1 MIFRQYGGA
10 ARVLNFRMK
19 ENVISPPRTGDA
31 ALLEEF
37 RSRRSE
43 AAFDEIVAR
52 HGTLVFRT
60 CARILRDTHAAEDA
74 TQGVFLALARQPEG
88 VRGSL
93 PGWLYE
99 VSRRTSFKLLRS
111 TRRRTARER
120 EASTMTRPNDAV
132 WRSELDAALASLP
145 AQLREA
151 IVLRYLEGRSQTEAA
166 RAAGCPQGTLGWRA
180 MEGLNRLRTLLSRRG
195 AVLTSAALVAL
206 LAQEAQAA
214 VPPALAET
222 LKLSTL
228 AAGGGGAAAVAQ
240 GVVKGLIWLKIKL
253 SALAAALVAAVA
265 LPLALSSVPP
275 AAPPAPPQARAE
287 PATDYN
293 ISLLTDSAPDF
304 TDIDAYLRSITSQH
318 STPQEKA
325 IAVWRWSQRLRKQTS
340 YPTED
345 GHEVLDPIQMFT
357 SYGYT
362 MCGIIS
368 GVDNS
373 LWLKLGWKAHYVQL
387 GDHTV
392 CECSWDG
399 GRTWH
404 MFDNSMSIYCFNDKG
419 EVAGTREI
427 EKNPRFYLENFAPEC
442 GTNPVK
448 GLKDHQGWRNASDH
462 PVENERTL
470 ANGMDSFLPPN
481 DVIEDHLAARWG
493 RGYAI
498 TLRPGESYT
507 RHFTNL
513 DAGKADPHYYRPLHG
528 KDPDKGGHR
537 ANGIWVYAPDL
548 AKHPDLY
555 AESGVTW
562 TPQGVQGPGSVTF
575 KVDAANVVTSAR
587 LTLKGSGASAST
599 SRDAGITWAKVDG
612 EPDVAGTTQYLVKV
626 DLLGAG
632 SRLESFSAE
641 TITQIN
647 RPAMPGLVRGANRVQ
662 LRLGPQVETLQF
674 QPSLVQGNHRKSAFE
689 ETSVEVNEKPY
700 FNVSTLRPSAKGAAS
715 VTWKFET
722 PTPILD
728 AVYGGN
734 VTVKAGGDRTSLL
747 HSWDGKTYREDFR
760 KADGA
765 LPYDLMVLASA
776 GQAPPDQNRIFL
788 RYEFETPS
796 PTEKWRAPGIQT
808 ALLTVH
814 HRPRRTGFSPIE
826 VTYDWI
832 EHREDGDVERSHTE
846 IVTSPEHEYS
856 IHVAGYRDP
865 TMKSVRMCLAHG
877 AKPGYSDG
885 KDVGPGAAPVR
896 AIYAWGSNLAKGKPY
911 TLEGK
916 QSDKNPDAG
925 GDLTDGIVAPPEEY
939 VSVKWMPTNVIFQQD
954 VSPVAT
960 IDLGR
965 EETVAAVR
973 VHAGQEPGFH
983 LAFPD
988 AITVEVSSDGRTF
1001 ARAGQALHH
1010 QVFDPPADHA
1020 DWELKD
1026 SPRYASLP
1034 AGGRL
1039 AYGYRI
1045 VFEKPVAA
1053 RYVRVSCAARKGWG
1067 VMLSEIQVFDRV
1079 TVNTKVPPSVV
1090 LPPLSRPH

>member
-1 MIFRQYGGA
+1 
-10 ARVLNFRMK
+10 
-19 ENVISPPRTGDA
+19 
-31 ALLEEF
+31 
-37 RSRRSE
+37 
-43 AAFDEIVAR
+43 
-52 HGTLVFRT
+52 
-60 CARILRDTHAAEDA
+60 
-74 TQGVFLALARQPEG
+74 
-88 VRGSL
+88 
-93 PGWLYE
+93 
-99 VSRRTSFKLLRS
+99 
-111 TRRRTARER
+111 
-120 EASTMTRPNDAV
+120 MTRPNPSLF
-132 WRSELDAALASLP
+132 REELDAALASLP
-145 AQLREA
+145 AMLREA
-151 IVLRYLEGRSQTEAA
+151 IVLRYLEGRSQAEAA

-180 MEGLNRLRTLLSRRG
+180 MEGLSRLRALLSRRG
-195 AVLTSAALVAL
+195 AALTSAALVAL

-214 VPPALAET
+214 VPPALADS
-222 LKLSTL
+222 LRLPAL
-228 AAGGGGAAAVAQ
+228 AAGGGGAAAIAQ
-240 GVVKGLIWLKIKL
+240 GVAKGLVWLKIKL
-253 SALAAALVAAVA
+253 SIAAAAVVAAVA
-265 LPLALSSVPP
+265 LPLALSSAPPEVPP
-275 AAPPAPPQARAE
+275 PPPRQAQAE
-287 PATDYN
+287 PSGDFN
-293 ISLLTDSAPDF
+293 ISLMTDSTPDF
-304 TDIDAYLRSITSQH
+304 SDIDAYLRSITSQFD
-318 STPQEKA
+318 TPQEKA

-368 GVDNS
+368 GIDNS
-373 LWLKLGWKAHYVQL
+373 LWLRLGWKAHYVQL

-399 GRTWH
+399 GKTWH

-419 EVAGTREI
+419 EVASTREI

-448 GLKDHQGWRNASDH
+448 GLQDHQGWRQCSDH
-462 PVENERTL
+462 PVENNRTL

-481 DVIEDHLAARWG
+481 DVIEDHLAIRWG

-498 TLRPGESYT
+498 SLRPGDVYT

-513 DAGKADPHYYRPLHG
+513 DAEKPDPHYYRPLHG

-537 ANGIWVYAPDL
+537 ATGVWVYAPEL
-548 AKHPDLY
+548 PRHPDVY

-562 TPQGVQGPGSVTF
+562 GSEGAKGPGSVTF
-575 KVDAANVVTSAR
+575 KVDAANVVTSAKF
-587 LTLKGSGASAST
+587 TLKGKGATIST
-599 SRDAGITWAKVDG
+599 SRDAGITWSKLDG
-612 EPDVAGTTQYLVKV
+612 EADVAGTTQYLVKV
-626 DLLGAG
+626 DLEGAG
-632 SRLESFSAE
+632 STLEAFRAE

-647 RPAMPGLVRGANRVQ
+647 RPAMPKLVRGANRVQ

-674 QPSLVQGNHRKSAFE
+674 QPSLVGGNHRKSAFGE
-689 ETSVEVNEKPY
+689 SSVEVNPKPY
-700 FNVSTLRPSAKGAAS
+700 FNVSTLRPGAKGPAS
-715 VTWKFET
+715 VTWRIAT
-722 PTPILD
+722 PTPIVD

-734 VTVKAGGDRTSLL
+734 VTVKQSGDRTSLL
-747 HSWDGKTYREDFR
+747 HSWDGKTYREDF
-760 KADGA
+760 KKGDGA
-765 LPYDLMVLASA
+765 LPYDLMAITSA
-776 GQAPPDQNRIFL
+776 GPVPPDQKEVFL
-788 RYEFETPS
+788 RYEFESPS

-808 ALLTVH
+808 ALMTVH
-814 HRPRRTGFSPIE
+814 HRPRKAGFTPIE
-826 VTYDWI
+826 VTYAWI
-832 EHREDGDVERSHTE
+832 EHREEGDVERSHTE
-846 IVTSPEHEYS
+846 IVTSPQHEYS

-865 TMKSVRMCLAHG
+865 TMKWVRMRLSEG
-877 AKPGYSDG
+877 AKAGYSDG

-896 AIYAWGSNLAKGKPY
+896 ATYAWGTNLAKGKPY

-925 GDLTDGIVAPPEEY
+925 GDLTDGIIAPPEEY
-939 VSVKWMPTNVIFQQD
+939 VSVKWMPTNVIFQTD

-965 EETVAAVR
+965 EETLSAVR

-988 AITVEVSSDGRTF
+988 SIGVEVSSDGRTWT
-1001 ARAGQALHH
+1001 RAGQALHN

-1026 SPRYASLP
+1026 SPKYASLP

-1045 VFEKPVAA
+1045 LFEKPLAA

-1067 VMLSEIQVFDRV
+1067 VMLSEIQAFDRV
-1079 TVNTKVPPSVV
+1079 TVNTKIPPPVV
-1090 LPPLSRPH
+1090 LPPLSQAR

>member
-1 MIFRQYGGA
+1 MRA
-10 ARVLNFRMK
+10 
-19 ENVISPPRTGDA
+19 NVTPSLRIGDA
-31 ALLEEF
+31 ELLESF
-37 RSRRSE
+37 RARRRSE
-43 AAFDEIVAR
+43 ASFDEIVAR
-52 HGTLVFRT
+52 HGAMVFAT
-60 CARILRDTHAAEDA
+60 CTRILRDSHAAEDA
-74 TQGVFLALARQPEG
+74 TQGVFLALARQPQA
-88 VRGSL
+88 VRGPL

-99 VSRRTSFKLLRS
+99 VARRTSLKLLRS
-111 TRRRTARER
+111 SRRRAVHER
-120 EASTMTRPNDAV
+120 EAPGMTRANDSP
-132 WRSELDAALASLP
+132 RREDLDAALASLP
-145 AQLREA
+145 ALLREA
-151 IVLRYLEGRSQTEAA
+151 IVLRYLQGRSQAEAA

-180 MEGLNRLRTLLSRRG
+180 MEGLNRLRSLLSPRG
-195 AVLTSAALVAL
+195 AAVTSAALVAL
-206 LAQEAQAA
+206 LAKEAHAS
-214 VPPALAET
+214 VPPALLGT
-222 LKLSTL
+222 LKLSALT
-228 AAGGGGAAAVAQ
+228 AAGGGAGAVAQ
-240 GVVKGLIWLKIKL
+240 GVAKGLMWFKVKM
-253 SALAAALVAAVA
+253 SAIAVAAVTA
-265 LPLALSSVPP
+265 VTLPLALSSGPP
-275 AAPPAPPQARAE
+275 EPLPQEPPQARPPMA
-287 PATDYN
+287 ADYN
-293 ISLLTDSAPDF
+293 ITLLSDSAPDF
-304 TDIDAYLRSITSQH
+304 TDIDAYLRSITSQF

-368 GVDNS
+368 GIDNS
-373 LWLKLGWKAHYVQL
+373 LWLNLGWKAHYVQL

-399 GRTWH
+399 GKTWH
-404 MFDNSMSIYCFNDKG
+404 MFDNSMSFYCFNDRG

-448 GLKDHQGWRNASDH
+448 GLQDHQGWRPASDH
-462 PVENERTL
+462 PVENNRSL

-481 DVIEDHLAARWG
+481 DVIEDHLATRWG
-493 RGYAI
+493 QGYAI
-498 TLRPGESYT
+498 ALRPGDSYT
-507 RHFTNL
+507 RHFSNL
-513 DAGKADPHYYRPLHG
+513 DAGKPDPHYYRPLRG
-528 KDPDKGGHR
+528 NDPDKGGHR
-537 ANGIWVYAPDL
+537 ANGVWIYAPDL
-548 AKHPDLY
+548 ATHPDVF

-562 TPQGVQGPGSVTF
+562 TSAGVKGPGSVTF
-575 KVDAANVVTSAR
+575 KVDAANVVTSAK
-587 LTLKGSGASAST
+587 LTLKGSGAAAST
-599 SRDAGITWAKVDG
+599 SRDAGITWSKLEG

-626 DLLGAG
+626 DLEGAG
-632 SRLESFSAE
+632 SMLEAFSAE

-647 RPAMPGLVRGANRVQ
+647 RPSMPRLSRGANRVQ
-662 LRLGPQVETLQF
+662 VRLGPQVETIRF
-674 QPSLVQGNHRKSAFE
+674 QPSIVQGNHRKTVFE
-689 ETSVEVNEKPY
+689 EKSVEVNEKPY
-700 FNVSTLRPSAKGAAS
+700 FNVSTLRPAAKGPAS
-715 VTWKFET
+715 VTWKIAA

-734 VTVKAGGDRTSLL
+734 VTVKAVGDRASLL
-747 HSWDGKTYREDFR
+747 HSWDGKSYSEDF
-760 KADGA
+760 KKSDGA

-776 GQAPPDQNRIFL
+776 GQAPPEQTQVFL
-788 RYEFETPS
+788 RYEFESPS

-814 HRPRRTGFSPIE
+814 HRPRRTGFTPIE

-832 EHREDGDVERSHTE
+832 EHRDDGDVERRHTE
-846 IVTSPEHEYS
+846 IVPSPEHEYS

-865 TMKSVRMCLAHG
+865 TMKWVRMRLARG
-877 AKPGYSDG
+877 EKPGYSDG
-885 KDVGPGAAPVR
+885 KDVGPGATPVR
-896 AIYAWGSNLAKGKPY
+896 ATYAWGTNLARGKPY
-911 TLEGK
+911 ALEGK
-916 QSDKNPDAG
+916 QSDKNPDGG
-925 GDLTDGIVAPPEEY
+925 GDLTDGIIAPPEEY

-988 AITVEVSSDGRTF
+988 SISVEVSSDGKNFLRT
-1001 ARAGQALHH
+1001 GQAVHN

-1026 SPRYASLP
+1026 SPKYASLP

-1045 VFEKPVAA
+1045 LFEKPVVA
-1053 RYVRVSCAARKGWG
+1053 RYVRVSCAARRGWG
-1067 VMLSEIQVFDRV
+1067 VMLSEIQVFDRAS
-1079 TVNTKVPPSVV
+1079 VNTKVPPPVV
-1090 LPPLSRPH
+1090 LPPLARPR